1 MEIDDSDGRAS
12 PPPLGAGAAAAVR
25 GPSTPV
31 SAAKRAPR
39 ASDGSES
46 SPGTLFVFGSPEH
59 VPQYAQRYAQSGAVH
74 QEASFSAGHG
84 SMSVTRRRSKKS
96 GSSSSKK
103 RSRKLYVPKGT
114 SAFKKGQANSPFEQ
128 QTGGVAGDSA
138 FATAP
143 GFSEIPRVFSSFEE
157 IAQQYQAPDKPVI
170 NSAGATGRGG
180 EAASA
185 FAPSAPVPP
194 PQPPPPP
201 THQVQSDALKQRG
214 NIKYNE
220 GDYVGAIQLY
230 SQAIRLSPMTPTYLL
245 NRSAALIQLQR
256 FGDAVEDSNRATE
269 MDETLV
275 VTFNRQPRYVLM
287 PVEEYIAKV
296 GT

>member
-1 MEIDDSDGRAS
+1 M
-12 PPPLGAGAAAAVR
+12 GANLR
-25 GPSTPV
+25 L
-31 SAAKRAPR
+31 APY
-39 ASDGSES
+39 S
-46 SPGTLFVFGSPEH
+46 LFGSPEH

-114 SAFKKGQANSPFEQ
+114 SALQEGASKFALLSNKPVVLLGTAR
-128 QTGGVAGDSA
+128 V
-138 FATAP
+138 ATAP

-185 FAPSAPVPP
+185 FASEVR
-194 PQPPPPP
+194 QYHRHNLHR
-201 THQVQSDALKQRG
+201 HQRIKCSPMRSNSEG

-275 VTFNRQPRYVLM
+275 KGYLRAGRSL
-287 PVEEYIAKV
+287 IAM
-296 GT
+296 GRCLGCA